1 MDWLMDEFPEEQVRP
16 AAGTVEREPV
26 PEGRHV
32 FEIVRASEEGAKLKI
47 ALSRIEGGN
56 LDKRYGWVWVT
67 ANRETDF
74 GRRQVAD
81 LARGLVLSAAQ
92 WNATAVADLE
102 GRQLEAEIVHKQK
115 DRLFVNV
122 ERFHPLAGA
131 VEPPPTPKPVRKPP
145 AAKPLADDDIPF

>member
-1 MDWLMDEFPEEQVRP
+1 MDWKMDEFPEEQVRP

-32 FEIVRASEEGAKLKI
+32 VEIVRASEEGSKLKI
-47 ALSRIEGGN
+47 AISRIEGGN

-74 GRRQVAD
+74 GKRQVAD
-81 LARGLVLSAAQ
+81 LARGLGLAAPQ

-102 GRQLEAEIVHKQK
+102 GRQLEAEIVHRQK
-115 DRLFVNV
+115 DRLYVNV
-122 ERFHPLAGA
+122 DAFYPLAA
-131 VEPPPTPKPVRKPP
+131 APAPAPTPARKP
-145 AAKPLADDDIPF
+145 AAAPQLAADDIPF